1 MPEIVFPCLKEMSA
15 IPEEEMAE
23 AKAIVVERAV
33 VDEISNELVVQP
45 GNEDGGD
52 NVEDPCQTTQL

>member
-15 IPEEEMAE
+15 IPDEEMAE
-23 AKAIVVERAV
+23 AKAIVVERVV
-33 VDEISNELVVQP
+33 VDELSNELAVQP